1 MSKNVKLNN
10 TNYSGVSIVQ
20 LPLSDGSGQAQFKDI
35 DEISEPTGTKT
46 ITTNGTHDVKDY
58 ASAIVNVPTS
68 GGGITPSGT
77 KEITEN
83 GEHDV
88 TNYAKVNV
96 NVEAGAS
103 GYSIDDLAGGSPTGE
118 ITITAPKVNEFAFY
132 RKTGITKAIING
144 ASVVDGSA
152 FNGCTGL
159 TEVEFQ
165 TAVQGG
171 SYAFKDCTA
180 LKKVTWKGKPIF
192 IATTCFSGCTNLTD
206 IYVPWGETE
215 TNPNGQLYSV
225 NAPWGATNA
234 TIHYNS

>member
-1 MSKNVKLNN
+1 MSKNVKVNN

-68 GGGITPSGT
+68 GGITPSGT

-118 ITITAPKVNEFAFY
+118 ITITAPKVNEFAFC
-132 RKTGITKAIING
+132 RKTGITKVIVNG
-144 ASVVDGSA
+144 ASVVDSSA

-180 LKKVTWKGKPIF
+180 LKKVTWKGKPNF
-192 IATTCFSGCTNLTD
+192 IATTCFGGCTNIKD
-206 IYVPWGETE
+206 IYVPWSEGE
-215 TNPNGQLYSV
+215 V
-225 NAPWGATNA
+225 ANAPWGATNA

>member
-1 MSKNVKLNN
+1 MSKNVKVNDTTYN
-10 TNYSGVSIVQ
+10 DVSVVQ
-20 LPLSDGSGQAQFKDI
+20 LPLSDGSGNAQFKDV

-103 GYSIDDLAGGSPTGE
+103 GYSIDDLAGGAPSGE
-118 ITITAPKVNEFAFY
+118 ITITAPKIVEKAFHS
-132 RKTGITKAIING
+132 KTGITKVIFENTCTVE
-144 ASVVDGSA
+144 SSA
-152 FNGCTGL
+152 FNGCIGL
-159 TEVEFQ
+159 KEVEFLADNAQ
-165 TAVQGG
+165 VSGYGFGYCTGIEKVSFKGSVKYLSTTAFG
-171 SYAFKDCTA
+171 
-180 LKKVTWKGKPIF
+180 
-192 IATTCFSGCTNLTD
+192 GCTGITD
-206 IYVPWGETE
+206 IYVPWSETDE
-215 TNPNGQLYSV
+215 ITNV
-225 NAPWGATNA
+225 TTTVPWGAENA